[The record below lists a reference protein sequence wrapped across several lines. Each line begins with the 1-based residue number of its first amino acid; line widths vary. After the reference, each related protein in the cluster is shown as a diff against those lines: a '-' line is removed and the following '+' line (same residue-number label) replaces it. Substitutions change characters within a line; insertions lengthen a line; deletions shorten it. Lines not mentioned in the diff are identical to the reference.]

1 MHYFKRIALWIIA
14 ITITLSTVS
23 TRLIEAEISE
33 DLRSNLGC
41 VATTESYRLMPE
53 EKVNQIL
60 REKLVIFPQSRVSS
74 LSHHIFSLCKKFR
87 FDPAFVLSVI
97 QVESNFKVR
106 AKSNRGAIGLMQ
118 VMPHTALHVLRQ
130 LTVHS
135 SGKENYRLDDFKNQW
150 VQEEH
155 LFNPY
160 LNTAIGIAY
169 LAWLRDYY
177 HGSAYH
183 TLAAYNLGPARLDQL
198 LSKKRLNPNQTRRYF
213 HAIQQGMGMLRLYE
227 VGHVNYKSQK
237 KNLVKKR
244 SKEKFVQKSTILRV
258 TQV

>member
-1 MHYFKRIALWIIA
+1 MHYFKRIALWVIA

-23 TRLIEAEISE
+23 TRLIEAEIPE
-33 DLRSNLGC
+33 DLSSNLGC

-87 FDPAFVLSVI
+87 LDPAFVLSVI

-135 SGKENYRLDDFKNQW
+135 SGKENYRLDDFKKQW
-150 VQEEH
+150 VEEEH

-160 LNTAIGIAY
+160 LNTALGIAY

-198 LSKKRLNPNQTRRYF
+198 LSKKKFRPTQTRRYF
-213 HAIQQGMGMLRLYE
+213 HSIQQGIGMLRLYE
-227 VGHVNYKSQK
+227 VGHVIQRSQK
-237 KNLVKKR
+237 KNFLKKR
-244 SKEKFVQKSTILRV
+244 RKGRFIQKSSVLGV
-258 TQV
+258 TQI